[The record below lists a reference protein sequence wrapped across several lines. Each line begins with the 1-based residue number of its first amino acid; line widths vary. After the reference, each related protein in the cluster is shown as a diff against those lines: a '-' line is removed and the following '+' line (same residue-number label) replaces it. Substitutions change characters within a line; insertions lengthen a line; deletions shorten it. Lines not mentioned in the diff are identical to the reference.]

1 MSRKRDSCVKCR
13 NASREERKQV
23 RRIGNAQK
31 QSECTEKERERRRR
45 GEMEKKKKKKGK
57 RTLKTTHMYTKE
69 SREDDI
75 C

>member
-31 QSECTEKERERRRR
+31 QSECAEKERERDGDEERWKRR
-45 GEMEKKKKKKGK
+45 KKKKV
-57 RTLKTTHMYTKE
+57 KE
-69 SREDDI
+69 H
-75 C
+75 

>member
-1 MSRKRDSCVKCR
+1 MPRNNQNVQRKRERDGD
-13 NASREERKQV
+13 EERWK
-23 RRIGNAQK
+23 RR
-31 QSECTEKERERRRR
+31 
-45 GEMEKKKKKKGK
+45 KKKGK

>member
-45 GEMEKKKKKKGK
+45 GEMEKKKKK
-57 RTLKTTHMYTKE
+57 R
-69 SREDDI
+69 
-75 C
+75 